1 MLDNVELNDPS
12 QLEVAA
18 VVSGKM
24 AAKDGGSADDTSST
38 TLVNNSTS
46 DGNNITDTEKFPRT
60 AIEQSLYDE
69 TIVKTAT
76 SFKLLTFAG
85 MKYLERAKSL
95 SKRYVIIHQLSSQF
109 KLIYV
114 ENRSL
119 RDASII

>member
-38 TLVNNSTS
+38 ASVNNSTS
-46 DGNNITDTEKFPRT
+46 DGDNSTDTEKFPRT
-60 AIEQSLYDE
+60 AIEQTLYDE

-95 SKRYVIIHQLSSQF
+95 SKRYVIIHQLLLRF
-109 KLIYV
+109 KLI
-114 ENRSL
+114 
-119 RDASII
+119 IFM

>member
-24 AAKDGGSADDTSST
+24 AAKDGESDDDASNSA
-38 TLVNNSTS
+38 LVNNSTI
-46 DGNNITDTEKFPRT
+46 DGDNNTNTEMFPRST
-60 AIEQSLYDE
+60 IEQTLYDA

-95 SKRYVIIHQLSSQF
+95 SKRYVIIN
-109 KLIYV
+109 KL
-114 ENRSL
+114 L
-119 RDASII
+119 

>member
-38 TLVNNSTS
+38 ASVNNSTS
-46 DGNNITDTEKFPRT
+46 DGSNSTDNEKFPRT
-60 AIEQSLYDE
+60 AIEQALYDE

-95 SKRYVIIHQLSSQF
+95 SKRYVILHKLSSHF
-109 KLIYV
+109 KMIFKIGVL
-114 ENRSL
+114 EMHQ
-119 RDASII
+119 